1 MLKTQVFQVG
11 LLQTNCVLLY
21 DTDGE
26 EAVIVDP
33 GRSIARIKAV
43 VDGLGKKVVAVL
55 ITHGHWDHVLD
66 VKKWQD
72 SGAKV
77 YIHKNDADKIS
88 TNWNT
93 KGNPLIQVEQ
103 TDADVLLEDGQI
115 VDVGKM
121 RFKVIHTPGHSSG
134 SCVFIIDNVMLAGD
148 TLFAGGC
155 GRVDFED
162 GNATDMRN
170 SLNKLYALDGDYR
183 VIPGH
188 GEETTLSAERA
199 NAPFV
204 LGGLI

>member
-33 GRSIARIKAV
+33 GRSIARIKEV
-43 VDGLGKKVVAVL
+43 VDGLGKKVVAVF

-88 TNWNT
+88 TDWNT
-93 KGNPLIQVEQ
+93 EGNPLIRVEQ
-103 TDADVLLEDGQI
+103 TDADVLLDDGQTVGI
-115 VDVGKM
+115 GKM
-121 RFKVIHTPGHSSG
+121 KFKVIHTPGHSSG
-134 SCVFIIDNVMLAGD
+134 SCVFITENIMLAGD
-148 TLFAGGC
+148 TLFAGAC

-162 GNATDMRN
+162 GSAEDMRK
-170 SLNKLYALDGDYR
+170 SLQKLYGFDGDYR

-188 GEETTLSAERA
+188 GAETTLSAERA

-204 LGGLI
+204 LGGLV